1 MLPRRHLGRPSHGA
15 FVQLVEC
22 VPNFSEGR
30 RPEVIAAIRDA
41 AAAVPGVTVLDL
53 HADPTH
59 NRMVLTF
66 VGAPEAVAAAAF
78 RSAEQAARLI
88 DMTGHSGEHPR
99 IGATDVIPFVPV
111 SGVTMESC
119 VELASIVG
127 RRLGEELGI
136 PVYLYARA
144 ARRPERVRLPD
155 VRRGQYEALRETI
168 ETDPDRAPDFGPARL
183 GTAGATAVG
192 ARPFLVAYN
201 VNLATSDLALAKRIA
216 RAIRESSGGLPAV
229 QALGMAT
236 DDPNVVQVSMNLLD
250 TAVTSL
256 DLVFDT
262 VKAQAAAESVV
273 VADSE
278 IVGLLPLGAVVAT
291 ARAHVKARQLGAD
304 QIVEARLLQ
313 TLLSAEPPP
322 APAEAGP

>member
-1 MLPRRHLGRPSHGA
+1 
-15 FVQLVEC
+15 VQLVEC

-30 RPEVIAAIRDA
+30 RPEVIAAIREA

-66 VGAPEAVAAAAF
+66 VGGPEAVTEAAF
-78 RSAEQAARLI
+78 RSAERAARLI
-88 DMTGHSGEHPR
+88 DMTVQQGEHPR

-111 SGVTMESC
+111 SGLTMDACIEFAN
-119 VELASIVG
+119 EVG
-127 RRLGEELGI
+127 QRLGKELGI

-155 VRRGQYEALRETI
+155 VRRGQYEGLRESI
-168 ETDPDRAPDFGPARL
+168 ESDPDRAPDFGPARL

-216 RAIRESSGGLPAV
+216 RTIRESSGGLPAV
-229 QALGMAT
+229 QALGMST
-236 DDPNVVQVSMNLLD
+236 EDPHVVQVSMNLLD
-250 TAVTSL
+250 TAVTPL
-256 DLVFDT
+256 HVAYET
-262 VKAQAAAESVV
+262 VQAQAAAEGVEVV
-273 VADSE
+273 ESE
-278 IVGLLPLGAVVAT
+278 IVGLLPLDAIVAT
-291 ARAHVKARQLGAD
+291 TRVHVKARQLEAG

-313 TLLSAEPPP
+313 ALSTAEPPP
-322 APAEAGP
+322 GA

>member
-1 MLPRRHLGRPSHGA
+1 M
-15 FVQLVEC
+15 QLVEC

-66 VGAPEAVAAAAF
+66 VGSPEAVTDAAV
-78 RSAEQAARLI
+78 RCAEQAARLI
-88 DMTGHSGEHPR
+88 DMTQQSGEHPR
-99 IGATDVIPFVPV
+99 IGATDVIPFVPI
-111 SGVTMESC
+111 SGVTMETC
-119 VELASIVG
+119 IELANEVG
-127 RRLGEELGI
+127 RRIGEELGI

-155 VRRGQYEALRETI
+155 VRRGQYEGLRESI

-183 GTAGATAVG
+183 GSAGATAVG

-229 QALGMAT
+229 QALGMLT
-236 DDPNVVQVSMNLLD
+236 DDPDIVQVSMNLLD
-250 TAVTSL
+250 TAVTPL
-256 DLVFDT
+256 HVVFET
-262 VKAQAAAESVV
+262 
-273 VADSE
+273 
-278 IVGLLPLGAVVAT
+278 
-291 ARAHVKARQLGAD
+291 
-304 QIVEARLLQ
+304 VEA
-313 TLLSAEPPP
+313 
-322 APAEAGP
+322 AGGGGRGRGRRE

>member
-1 MLPRRHLGRPSHGA
+1 
-15 FVQLVEC
+15 VQIVEC

-66 VGAPEAVAAAAF
+66 VGAPEAVSAAAF
-78 RSAEQAARLI
+78 RCAEQAARLI
-88 DMTGHSGEHPR
+88 DMTIHSGEHPR

-111 SGVTMESC
+111 DGVTMEAC
-119 VELASIVG
+119 AELATALG
-127 RRLGEELGI
+127 QRLGEELGI

-155 VRRGQYEALRETI
+155 VRRGQYEGLREAI
-168 ETDPDRAPDFGPARL
+168 GTDPDRAPDFGPSVL

-201 VNLATSDLALAKRIA
+201 INLATADLALAKRIA
-216 RAIRESSGGLPAV
+216 RTIRESSGGLPAV

-236 DDPNVVQVSMNLLD
+236 DDPKMVQVSMNLLD
-250 TAVTSL
+250 TSVTPL
-256 DLVFDT
+256 HVVFET
-262 VKAQAAAESVV
+262 VQAQANAEGVQVV
-273 VADSE
+273 ESE
-278 IVGLLPLGAVVAT
+278 IVGLLPLSVLVT
-291 ARAHVKARQLGAD
+291 TTRTRIKARQLEAS

-313 TLLSAEPPP
+313 ALSEAAPPP
-322 APAEAGP
+322 GA

>member
-1 MLPRRHLGRPSHGA
+1 VTVR
-15 FVQLVEC
+15 LVEC

-41 AAAVPGVTVLDL
+41 AGAVPGVTVLDL
-53 HADPTH
+53 HADPVH

-66 VGAPEAVAAAAF
+66 VGEPEAVVEAAF

-88 DMTGHSGEHPR
+88 DLSVHQGEHPR

-111 SGVTMESC
+111 AGTTMDEC
-119 VELASIVG
+119 VELAN
-127 RRLGEELGI
+127 RLGQRLGDELGL

-155 VRRGQYEALRETI
+155 VRRGQFEGLREII
-168 ETDPDRAPDFGPARL
+168 ETDPDRAPDFGPAKL

-201 VNLATSDLALAKRIA
+201 INLATSDLALAKRIA
-216 RAIRESSGGLPAV
+216 RSVRESSGGLPAV

-236 DDPNVVQVSMNLLD
+236 TDESVVQVSMNLLD
-250 TAVTSL
+250 TAVTPL
-256 DLVFDT
+256 HVVFET
-262 VKAQAAAESVV
+262 VQAQAAAEGVQV
-273 VADSE
+273 IESE
-278 IVGLLPLGAVVAT
+278 IVGLLPLDVLVST
-291 ARAHVKARQLGAD
+291 TRAHIKARELEAV

-313 TLLSAEPPP
+313 ALSAAPPP
-322 APAEAGP
+322 PGV